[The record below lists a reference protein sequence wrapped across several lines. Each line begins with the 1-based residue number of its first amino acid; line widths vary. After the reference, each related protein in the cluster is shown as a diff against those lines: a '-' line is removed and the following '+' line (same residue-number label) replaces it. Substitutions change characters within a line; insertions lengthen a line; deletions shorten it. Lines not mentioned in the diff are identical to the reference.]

1 MLSQPRGQNMYI
13 SGAEEKKMFSIFQI
27 FVSFQFSLG
36 RSCEMWNMHDT
47 PREHANT
54 YDYESFWGQFSVF
67 NLSKISQR
75 FSIFSLPR
83 SSSLWILY
91 AFHFIRNV
99 GSIHRFAFH
108 FLILLRI
115 RGTINQQTES
125 STHAHFHSLDFRLS
139 TCSSRPPLF
148 SSLLCVA
155 IFRTIF
161 ESRKFIRRR
170 LRSKTQA
177 LSRLWTFARVA
188 NLYDSNSD
196 LMSPKFFF
204 PSMKHA
210 KAFNAV
216 EMTLNCRRHERAAR
230 YERCRDSHTES
241 LSTSVGSL
249 VRIHFEFIQH
259 FNCMHIS
266 ND

>member
-1 MLSQPRGQNMYI
+1 MHIFIHLTFDFPHAPLVHRSFLLS
-13 SGAEEKKMFSIFQI
+13 
-27 FVSFQFSLG
+27 
-36 RSCEMWNMHDT
+36 SCVT
-47 PREHANT
+47 
-54 YDYESFWGQFSVF
+54 
-67 NLSKISQR
+67 
-75 FSIFSLPR
+75 
-83 SSSLWILY
+83 
-91 AFHFIRNV
+91 
-99 GSIHRFAFH
+99 
-108 FLILLRI
+108 
-115 RGTINQQTES
+115 
-125 STHAHFHSLDFRLS
+125 
-139 TCSSRPPLF
+139 
-148 SSLLCVA
+148 

-196 LMSPKFFF
+196 LMSPKKIFF